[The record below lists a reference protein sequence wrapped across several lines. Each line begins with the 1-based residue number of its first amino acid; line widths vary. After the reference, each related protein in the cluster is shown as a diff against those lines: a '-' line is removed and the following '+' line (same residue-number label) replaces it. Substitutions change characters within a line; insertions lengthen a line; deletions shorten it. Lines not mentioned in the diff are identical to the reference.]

1 LSQVIKT
8 MTFAD
13 FLGLTS
19 RLLESTI
26 PLILT
31 EVLPMKFKLLALALV
46 LAGSFAACGDSPY
59 DSSYECEGAGTCEEP
74 TFCMN
79 EDFDHYWVIDG
90 IKFEIASDVA
100 EYCVYEEEPCCG

>member
-1 LSQVIKT
+1 

-74 TFCMN
+74 RYCIN
-79 EDFDHYWVIDG
+79 EDWDYYWEVDG
-90 IKFEIASDVA
+90 IKFELPSEVN
-100 EYCVYEEEPCCG
+100 EYCADQY